1 MCTYIAVASKFEC
14 GALEYARYIAAD
26 VIRAIIN
33 TLWGLLLQLFVST
46 KWGFTKWER
55 VDYERMR
62 SEGTLVPDGVS
73 VQYRPDH
80 GPLQRWMEAQV

>member
-1 MCTYIAVASKFEC
+1 M
-14 GALEYARYIAAD
+14 
-26 VIRAIIN
+26 
-33 TLWGLLLQLFVST
+33 QLFVST